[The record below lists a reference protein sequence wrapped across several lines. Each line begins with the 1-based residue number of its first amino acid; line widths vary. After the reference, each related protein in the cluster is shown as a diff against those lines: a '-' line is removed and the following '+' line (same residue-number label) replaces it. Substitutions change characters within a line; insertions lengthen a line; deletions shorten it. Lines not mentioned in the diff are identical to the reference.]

1 MPCITW
7 LIIHS
12 KAKAMITDAETNFVY
27 FSELLRQKPEYRNFH
42 EQLCRLLKKHNI
54 AHDYISETRDIWCR
68 DYMPVQVRMDK
79 YIGFSYDPD
88 YLKGEEWEGLRTYSD
103 LLHEPMSRQTVKS
116 DIVLDGGNVIKGKN
130 KVILTDKVL
139 TENSRNYSP
148 ERLIGKLQEHF
159 EVDIII
165 LIPWDKSEIYGHADG
180 MIRFINDDHVLINGY
195 FRAYGKKFRNN
206 FFGAIESNHLSF
218 TELTFD
224 VPHPDE
230 NLNWG
235 YINFLQMDK
244 LLIVPQFDI
253 REDDQA
259 VAQIKKAFPAYAEK
273 CQIETLNSRD
283 IIQHGGVLNC
293 ASWNIIQ

>member
-1 MPCITW
+1 
-7 LIIHS
+7 
-12 KAKAMITDAETNFVY
+12 MITDSETNFVY
-27 FSELLRQKPEYRNFH
+27 FSELLSLKPEYRKFH
-42 EQLCRLLKKHNI
+42 EDLCLLLKKKNI
-54 AHDYISETRDIWCR
+54 AHGYLSETRDIWCR

-88 YLKGEEWEGLRTYSD
+88 YLRGKEWEKLRTYSD
-103 LLHEPMSRQTVKS
+103 HVYEPMIQQTIKS

-139 TENSRNYSP
+139 AENRRNYSP
-148 ERLIGKLQEHF
+148 GRLFGKLQELF
-159 EVDIII
+159 EVDTII

-180 MIRFINDDHVLINGY
+180 MIRFIDDDQVLINCY
-195 FRAYGKKFRNN
+195 FKMYGKKFRDG
-206 FFGAIESNHLSF
+206 FFGALESHHLGF

-230 NLNWG
+230 KLNWG
-235 YINFLQMDK
+235 YINYLQMDK

-253 REDDQA
+253 QEDDQA
-259 VAQIKKAFPAYAEK
+259 VAQIKKTFPAYTVK
-273 CQIETLNSRD
+273 GQIETINSRD
-283 IIQHGGVLNC
+283 VIQHGGVLNC